1 MMKNDDQLVEII
13 IIRFGLI
20 FMITLIKILV
30 IGSSG
35 SEKTIVLL
43 NLIKNQWPDID
54 KSYLYIRGPLESK
67 YQLLNSGRE
76 TAWIKNF

>member
-13 IIRFGLI
+13 IIWFGLI

-76 TAWIKNF
+76 IVWIKNF

>member
-67 YQLLNSGRE
+67 YQLLNSGRGIV
-76 TAWIKNF
+76 WIKNF

>member
-67 YQLLNSGRE
+67 HQLLNSGRE
-76 TAWIKNF
+76 IVWIKNF

>member
-1 MMKNDDQLVEII
+1 
-13 IIRFGLI
+13 
-20 FMITLIKILV
+20 MITLIKILV

-76 TAWIKNF
+76 IVWIKNF

>member
-13 IIRFGLI
+13 IIRYGLI

-76 TAWIKNF
+76 IVWIKDF

>member
-20 FMITLIKILV
+20 SMITLIKILI

-35 SEKTIVLL
+35 SGKTIVLL

>member
-76 TAWIKNF
+76 IVWIKNF

>member
-13 IIRFGLI
+13 IIQFGLI

-76 TAWIKNF
+76 IVWIKNF

>member
-20 FMITLIKILV
+20 SMITLIKILI

-35 SEKTIVLL
+35 SGKTIVLL
-43 NLIKNQWPDID
+43 NLIKNQ
-54 KSYLYIRGPLESK
+54 
-67 YQLLNSGRE
+67 
-76 TAWIKNF
+76 